1 MAGLSTCVEN
11 DSTFVENS
19 RQPRKPAGGVGR
31 KGRRQPLRSVP
42 MEPDRKTLI
51 ADAAIAL
58 LGSVGA
64 RGLTHR
70 AVDAEAG
77 LPAGSTSFYCR
88 SRLDLL
94 RLALRRHATL
104 DLADLEADALRVTQ
118 ATWTRADLLA
128 LVAHRVREWLAPAQR
143 ARLVA
148 RFELFLLAS
157 REPELA
163 EIVRELRAQFLLAT
177 QAALVRAGVSQPEAR
192 ARLLAQ
198 FVDGH
203 LLDCVGADQVQPLD
217 EAQLRLLDRLLAD

>member
-1 MAGLSTCVEN
+1 
-11 DSTFVENS
+11 
-19 RQPRKPAGGVGR
+19 
-31 KGRRQPLRSVP
+31 

-177 QAALVRAGVSQPEAR
+177 QAALVRAGVSQPEVR

-217 EAQLRLLDRLLAD
+217 EGQLGLLERLLAD

>member
-1 MAGLSTCVEN
+1 
-11 DSTFVENS
+11 
-19 RQPRKPAGGVGR
+19 
-31 KGRRQPLRSVP
+31 

-70 AVDAEAG
+70 AVDAQAG

-94 RLALRRHATL
+94 RLTLRRHASL
-104 DLADLEADALRVTQ
+104 DLADLEADALRVAQ
-118 ATWTRADLLA
+118 PTWSREDLLA

-177 QAALVRAGVSQPEAR
+177 QAALVRAGVSEPEAR
-192 ARLLAQ
+192 ARMLAQ

-203 LLDCVGADQVQPLD
+203 LLDCVGADQAQPLD
-217 EAQLRLLDRLLAD
+217 EGQLRLLERLLAD

>member
-1 MAGLSTCVEN
+1 
-11 DSTFVENS
+11 
-19 RQPRKPAGGVGR
+19 
-31 KGRRQPLRSVP
+31 

-51 ADAAIAL
+51 ADTAIAL
-58 LGSVGA
+58 LGNLGA

-77 LPAGSTSFYCR
+77 LPTGSTSFYCR

-94 RLALRRHATL
+94 RLALRRHAAL
-104 DLADLEADALRVTQ
+104 DLADLEADALRLAQ
-118 ATWTRADLLA
+118 PTWSRADLLA
-128 LVAHRVREWLAPAQR
+128 LVAHRVRDWLAPAQR

-163 EIVRELRAQFLLAT
+163 EIVRELRSQFLLAT
-177 QAALVRAGVSQPEAR
+177 QAALVRAGVSEPEAR

-203 LLDCVGADQVQPLD
+203 LLDCVGAAQVQPLD
-217 EAQLRLLDRLLAD
+217 EAQLRLLERLLAD

>member
-1 MAGLSTCVEN
+1 
-11 DSTFVENS
+11 
-19 RQPRKPAGGVGR
+19 
-31 KGRRQPLRSVP
+31 

-94 RLALRRHATL
+94 RLALRRHAAL
-104 DLADLEADALRVTQ
+104 DLADLQADGARLAQ
-118 ATWTRADLLA
+118 PTWSRADLLA

-148 RFELFLLAS
+148 RFELFLMAS

-163 EIVRELRAQFLLAT
+163 GIVRELRAQFLLAT
-177 QAALVRAGVSQPEAR
+177 QAALTRAGVSQPEVR

-203 LLDCVGADQVQPLD
+203 LLEAVGADGVQPLD
-217 EAQLRLLDRLLAD
+217 AAQLKLLERLLAD

>member
-1 MAGLSTCVEN
+1 
-11 DSTFVENS
+11 
-19 RQPRKPAGGVGR
+19 
-31 KGRRQPLRSVP
+31 

-148 RFELFLLAS
+148 RFEL
-157 REPELA
+157 EPELA

-203 LLDCVGADQVQPLD
+203 LLDCVGADQARPLD
-217 EAQLRLLDRLLAD
+217 EVQLGLLERVLAD